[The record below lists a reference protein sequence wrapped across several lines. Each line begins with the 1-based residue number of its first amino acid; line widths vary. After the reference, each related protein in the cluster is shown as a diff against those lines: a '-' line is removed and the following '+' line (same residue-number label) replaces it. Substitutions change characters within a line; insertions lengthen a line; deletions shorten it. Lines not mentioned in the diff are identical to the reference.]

1 MSKELT
7 YEEKLAIAN
16 KYINRRT
23 YGSGL
28 TWDDLADINSLHD
41 AEAVEDIIELADER
55 LSDSG
60 YPDEDDDDEYES
72 GIEDTEAHEDDDN
85 EERATTL
92 NEEPS

>member
-16 KYINRRT
+16 RHINRRT

-60 YPDEDDDDEYES
+60 YPVEDDEGDE
-72 GIEDTEAHEDDDN
+72 
-85 EERATTL
+85 EERSTTL

>member
-16 KYINRRT
+16 KHINRRT

-28 TWDDLADINSLHD
+28 GWDDLADINSLHD
-41 AEAVEDIIELADER
+41 VEAVEDIIELADER
-55 LSDSG
+55 LEEAG
-60 YPDEDDDDEYES
+60 FPDDEEEDDE
-72 GIEDTEAHEDDDN
+72 
-85 EERATTL
+85 EERSTTL

>member
-7 YEEKLAIAN
+7 YEQKLAIAN
-16 KYINRRT
+16 RHINRRT

-60 YPDEDDDDEYES
+60 YPDEDDEGDE
-72 GIEDTEAHEDDDN
+72 
-85 EERATTL
+85 EERYTTL